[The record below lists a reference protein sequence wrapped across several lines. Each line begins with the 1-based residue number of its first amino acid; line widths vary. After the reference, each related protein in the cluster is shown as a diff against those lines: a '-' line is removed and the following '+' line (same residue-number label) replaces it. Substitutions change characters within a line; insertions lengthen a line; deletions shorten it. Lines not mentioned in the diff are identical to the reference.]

1 MKRSRSQDVFDEER
15 LSSSDDSGENLMEGM
30 EGDYA
35 AIPELDHYDHS
46 FLDRR
51 DYDRID
57 IIARRAAETEIDA
70 RHLDSKG
77 RLSDQLDDF
86 GKEDETVRT
95 KRRRDILNIDDQ
107 DLKEYTLETPGGIN
121 LETMDMPLREWIA
134 QDRTRREIKRRFR
147 IFLESDEI
155 HMKNIR
161 SMCANN
167 LVCCPMLS
175 YL

>member
-57 IIARRAAETEIDA
+57 IIARRAAEVNRYIYIQLENTYHD
-70 RHLDSKG
+70 RLKSTLD
-77 RLSDQLDDF
+77 
-86 GKEDETVRT
+86 
-95 KRRRDILNIDDQ
+95 I
-107 DLKEYTLETPGGIN
+107 
-121 LETMDMPLREWIA
+121 
-134 QDRTRREIKRRFR
+134 
-147 IFLESDEI
+147 
-155 HMKNIR
+155 
-161 SMCANN
+161 
-167 LVCCPMLS
+167 
-175 YL
+175 